1 MTSFFKLMMAHKPN
15 DYFLVKGWILLTNC
29 NDHNFHP
36 VQLLSL
42 FWTKKNQFSVNSI
55 LDKYGR
61 RSINHPVT
69 VITMSK
75 KQRPENMTWN
85 LMKEILKSVRKL
97 YVMIL
102 CKRALPLGQFMQDMP
117 MGLLRTKIYN
127 REILASICKPLQKI
141 TSSCLIHTEVWLQ
154 ATFAKI
160 SS

>member
-1 MTSFFKLMMAHKPN
+1 MDSIEKLQRPQLPPYAA
-15 DYFLVKGWILLTNC
+15 FVSLL
-29 NDHNFHP
+29 
-36 VQLLSL
+36 
-42 FWTKKNQFSVNSI
+42 NQFSVNSV
-55 LDKYGR
+55 LDKNGR

-102 CKRALPLGQFMQDMP
+102 CKHALPLGQFMQDMP

-154 ATFAKI
+154 ATLAKI